1 MDWAKVSAIIAFII
15 IIILAGYYNQVYLYF
30 LPSYTQVHNLLSE
43 NKFRIDRVVINS
55 TGIYIEAS
63 NKMSETVTI
72 YNITGPDLWL
82 QKVQVIFPNSTDDF
96 RLNYSNLTQLEV
108 NIAKGVENVSITIG
122 IGELNVTEVVS
133 I

>member
-1 MDWAKVSAIIAFII
+1 MDWAKVSAIIAFIV
-15 IIILAGYYNQVYLYF
+15 IIILVGYYNQVYLYF
-30 LPSYTQVHNLLSE
+30 LPSYTQIHNILST
-43 NKFRIDRVVINS
+43 NKFRIDRVIINS

-63 NKMSETVTI
+63 NKMSETITI

-82 QKVQVIFPNSTDDF
+82 QKVQVIPPNSIDNF
-96 RLNYSNLTQLEV
+96 RLSYSNLTQLEE